1 MKINELWEK
10 LLKEGETIKIK
21 NSNEYIFP
29 SKNISIKNVGNIKYL
44 LKKKTGEVTANILKT
59 KKIIATKD
67 HIFTDIDGKDFKVED
82 INLGFKLFGGEKA
95 EHVYTLSRKE
105 DFYKENYSYDVTTE
119 TEHFMVNGLY
129 SHNCRSFLTQY
140 WNIVQY
146 VESKNINPTM
156 RFNLLNT
163 DKQILSK
170 ELWDRYINEEGLVPD
185 ESNKI
190 YPYMVCTS
198 FGLIDY
204 IQKKDDGIYI
214 YTKGLLKLR
223 NGKPIDWEL
232 GINYE
237 ILDKPN
243 KNYICLSLQPKSLKD
258 IPSGEFEE
266 YKIVYNFQ
274 GNTGTILK
282 KEENIIT
289 CKEPKTYGRWNR
301 GVVTM
306 NVPYIA
312 LLSKKENK
320 DFWSLLDEYSELV
333 RKALQARNESIKRI
347 KAKNAPILWMYGAL
361 SRLNSED
368 DLSSML
374 NDVDYTTISFGYIG
388 LYETCMALIEK
399 SNTTPEGIELSK
411 KILDFFNRKCAVW
424 KEQDKI
430 PYSMYGTPEESLTE
444 KAALALKRDFGSDI
458 YGVTDHDYVTNSYHV
473 NPAEKISAF
482 DKLKLEGE
490 YLALSKGGAVS
501 YVEATNLEKNLEG
514 VLSVI
519 RYMYDNILYAEIN
532 TKIDYCYN
540 CGYHGEM
547 VLDNSHGGKLLFHCP
562 ACGNTDQTKIS
573 ALRRTCGY
581 MGEAANGINANS
593 TNMNQGRLSDIKAR
607 YVHMQ

>member
-1 MKINELWEK
+1 MKTNELWEK

-59 KKIIATKD
+59 EKIIATKD

-333 RKALQARNESIKRI
+333 RKALQAR
-347 KAKNAPILWMYGAL
+347 
-361 SRLNSED
+361 RL
-368 DLSSML
+368 
-374 NDVDYTTISFGYIG
+374 
-388 LYETCMALIEK
+388 
-399 SNTTPEGIELSK
+399 
-411 KILDFFNRKCAVW
+411 
-424 KEQDKI
+424 
-430 PYSMYGTPEESLTE
+430 
-444 KAALALKRDFGSDI
+444 
-458 YGVTDHDYVTNSYHV
+458 
-473 NPAEKISAF
+473 
-482 DKLKLEGE
+482 
-490 YLALSKGGAVS
+490 
-501 YVEATNLEKNLEG
+501 
-514 VLSVI
+514 
-519 RYMYDNILYAEIN
+519 
-532 TKIDYCYN
+532 
-540 CGYHGEM
+540 
-547 VLDNSHGGKLLFHCP
+547 
-562 ACGNTDQTKIS
+562 
-573 ALRRTCGY
+573 
-581 MGEAANGINANS
+581 
-593 TNMNQGRLSDIKAR
+593 
-607 YVHMQ
+607 